1 MTRLDQATLIAR
13 DVRTDLLR
21 HDETPRDL
29 AGECGLAAMRVAAA
43 LSDPHALRTGFY
55 MKRRLYFGK
64 GGRYPHRHAWCRVG
78 PMIVDATATQFAW
91 SHRAVH
97 VVRADEDTRDRKSVV

>member
-1 MTRLDQATLIAR
+1 
-13 DVRTDLLR
+13 
-21 HDETPRDL
+21 
-29 AGECGLAAMRVAAA
+29 MRVAAA
-43 LSDPHALRTGFY
+43 LSDPHVLRTGFY
-55 MKRRLYFGK
+55 MKRRLYSGK

-97 VVRADEDTRDRKSVV
+97 VVRADEDTRYIEIASGADAINDIMIDWDGRESEVYRRIARDLRRSLR